1 VENNRESS
9 PHLIEG
15 ANGCLQVRRFNTKF
29 NELRRRALVNH
40 NIHRRGLRCNVGWAE
55 RHFSKKFDMDNYE
68 KLKEQKN
75 AILTKDKGQRA
86 LKLLAEI
93 RNAHFE
99 FEGQGGEQLLD
110 GEFWDE
116 VDTLLS
122 EENV

>member
-1 VENNRESS
+1 MTPNNSFTGPTKEA
-9 PHLIEG
+9 P
-15 ANGCLQVRRFNTKF
+15 LQCG
-29 NELRRRALVNH
+29 LGRAAL
-40 NIHRRGLRCNVGWAE
+40 
-55 RHFSKKFDMDNYE
+55 FKKFDMDNYE

-75 AILTKDKGQRA
+75 AILAKDKGQRA